1 MTILRDAKP
10 ADAEALARLGRE
22 SFCDAFEH
30 LYRPEDLQPFLQEV
44 YSPEAVAAEIADPG
58 IRHQLTEDAPGSG
71 LTAFIKIKYDSPYT
85 EHSDARQP
93 LCLGQ
98 LYTDPAR
105 TGEGLGAALMDW
117 CLNLARQRNCDAV
130 QLSVYSEN
138 FGAQR
143 FYQRYGFQKIADIV
157 FWVGEQR
164 DAEFLYEKQL

>member
-1 MTILRDAKP
+1 MTILRDATP
-10 ADAEALARLGRE
+10 EDAEALARLGRE
-22 SFCDAFEH
+22 SFCHAFED
-30 LYRPEDLQPFLQEV
+30 LYRPEDLATFLEEA
-44 YSPEAVAAEIADPG
+44 YSVEAVAAEIADPG
-58 IRHQLTEDAPGSG
+58 IRHQLTEDAAGSG
-71 LTAFIKIKYDSPYT
+71 LTAFIKIRYDSPYA
-85 EHSDARQP
+85 EHSDARMP

-117 CLNLARQRNCDAV
+117 CLDLARSRGCDAV

-143 FYQRYGFQKIADIV
+143 FYQRYGFGKIADIG

-164 DAEFLYEKQL
+164 DAEFLYELRF